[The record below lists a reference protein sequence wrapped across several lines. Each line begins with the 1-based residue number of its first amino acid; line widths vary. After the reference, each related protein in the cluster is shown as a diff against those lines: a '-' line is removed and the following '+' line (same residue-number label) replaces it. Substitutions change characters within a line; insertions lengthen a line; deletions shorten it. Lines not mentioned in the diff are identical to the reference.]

1 LPTVYEGG
9 KAVTDFDL
17 EFMLVNIASG
27 ASNSNKFAILK
38 NNEFPTLSRG
48 KVKKI
53 TLREYIKANIKKN
66 PLVKYGDLNLLLLIA
81 ELLGIETAMGLALK
95 VSDEEHIEPNISQMV
110 DKKLEALL

>member
-66 PLVKYGDLNLLLLIA
+66 IFNSLSMMIYIVLIIMIHHSSSNFLPFIRFLIFDSHSCACSKPLI
-81 ELLGIETAMGLALK
+81 
-95 VSDEEHIEPNISQMV
+95 PCW
-110 DKKLEALL
+110 